1 MQNSMVVL
9 TFPVLD
15 QKTLFGQVWSKN
27 QNRQFKLKFGTK
39 TKLNMQNSMMMLT
52 LSVDHKYPSWA
63 NLVQKITIVS
73 LSWKFVLRLIRI
85 WKIQWWYLFF
95 VFSTGSIL
103 LFWKFVSKIK
113 IVWWSWNLES
123 RLIRICRIRW

>member
-39 TKLNMQNSMMMLT
+39 TNLNMQNSMMMLT

-73 LSWKFVLRLIRI
+73 LS
-85 WKIQWWYLFF
+85 
-95 VFSTGSIL
+95 
-103 LFWKFVSKIK
+103 
-113 IVWWSWNLES
+113 
-123 RLIRICRIRW
+123 